1 MTTIKTKPLSK
12 EFKEASW
19 PPSKEPGE
27 SSRGFFVCR
36 DGEFIEAGGIP
47 KVSARGQS
55 AAVIQDTMDAIT
67 HPCDPFGAPIDSKS
81 RFRQIT
87 KANGCEEVGNERI
100 KTEPRLKGMSEAD
113 YVDSVRKAINDCRY
127 GNSGLSEYERHRCR
141 EIDRR
146 RNNHG

>member
-1 MTTIKTKPLSK
+1 MTIQSKPLSK
-12 EFKEASW
+12 EYKEASW

-27 SSRGFFVCR
+27 SSRGFYVFH
-36 DGEFIEAGGIP
+36 DGEFKDAKEVF
-47 KVSARGQS
+47 VSKDNKS
-55 AAVIQDTMDAIT
+55 AYVHQDTMDALT

-81 RFRQIT
+81 RFRAIT
-87 KANGCEEVGNERI
+87 KANGCEEVGNERV
-100 KTEPRLKGMSEAD
+100 KTEPKMKGMTEAD

-127 GNSGLSEYERHRCR
+127 GNSGLTEYERYKCK